1 MKVNNYPSSSAA
13 GRIARKLVPVALT
26 VAVAA
31 AAYMAGK
38 HVWQSYADAPWT
50 RDGHIRADVLQ
61 IAPDV
66 SGLITDV
73 KVGDN
78 ERVKRG
84 DVLFQIDRARYELAL
99 AQAHA
104 TLAQSHAAA
113 RQAQANLANQRTLLD
128 QARREAARNHH
139 LSDLVAQESIEQG
152 DTKVRQ
158 GEDAV
163 ALAQAAQASA
173 AATEAS
179 AAAAIKV
186 AELNLER
193 TTIRS
198 PVDGYLNDRAPHVG
212 DYVATGRPVLSMVD
226 AASVYVD
233 GYFEETKIDKIR
245 PGQSVRILVMGQR
258 QALRGHVQ
266 SVAAGIEDRDRTSSA
281 SLLPNVN
288 PSFNWVRLAQRVPVR
303 VVFDEQP
310 ADQRLIVG
318 RTATV
323 SVVDDTAAKPASPA
337 SAPASGSR
345 S

>member
-1 MKVNNYPSSSAA
+1 MQV
-13 GRIARKLVPVALT
+13 
-26 VAVAA
+26 
-31 AAYMAGK
+31 
-38 HVWQSYADAPWT
+38 
-50 RDGHIRADVLQ
+50 RDNQ
-61 IAPDV
+61 
-66 SGLITDV
+66 
-73 KVGDN
+73 
-78 ERVKRG
+78 RVKRG

-99 AQAHA
+99 AQARA
-104 TLAQSHAAA
+104 TLAQSRAAA
-113 RQAQANLANQRTLLD
+113 RQAAAGLASQRTLLE
-128 QARREAARNHH
+128 QAKREAARNHH
-139 LSDLVAQESIEQG
+139 LSDLVAQENIEQG

-179 AAAAIKV
+179 AEAAIKV

-193 TTIRS
+193 TIVRS
-198 PVDGYLNDRAPHVG
+198 PVDGYLNDRAPHIG

-226 AASVYVD
+226 AGSVYVD

-245 PGQSVRILVMGQR
+245 PGQAVRILVMGQH
-258 QALRGHVQ
+258 QSLRGHVQ
-266 SVAAGIEDRDRTSSA
+266 SLAASIEDRDRTSSA

-310 ADQRLIVG
+310 ADQRLIIG

-323 SVVDDTAAKPASPA
+323 SVVEDGKAASGKAASSTAASATAA
-337 SAPASGSR
+337 SAPASGSH